1 MSKPSVANGDGKE
14 PDIELFVKVSCGRA
28 AGLLRPV
35 QLPFPTSYL
44 PQTRVA
50 FFFVAF
56 QLGHVA
62 EGEAELLDFVVA
74 SLLGSVP
81 CYS

>member
-1 MSKPSVANGDGKE
+1 MSEPSAANGDGKE

-28 AGLLRPV
+28 AGLLRPI
-35 QLPFPTSYL
+35 QLPFPASYL
-44 PQTRVA
+44 RQTRFA
-50 FFFVAF
+50 FFFAAF

-62 EGEAELLDFVVA
+62 EGEAELLGFVVV
-74 SLLGSVP
+74 SLVGSVP